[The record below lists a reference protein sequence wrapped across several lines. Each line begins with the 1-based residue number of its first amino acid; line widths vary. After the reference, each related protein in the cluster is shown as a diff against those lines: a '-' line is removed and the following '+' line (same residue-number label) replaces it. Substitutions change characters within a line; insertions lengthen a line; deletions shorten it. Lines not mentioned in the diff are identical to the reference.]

1 MAEAVTSTAAPT
13 PLAELRLENIRTEV
27 VDGVGYLRLNR
38 PPANAHHLAMIL
50 ELDRA
55 VLAVRFDDDVRAV
68 VLTSDLDRFFSA
80 GADINVIRDEP
91 PHRVG
96 LLSQTS
102 KEVIMRM
109 RSIPKVFI
117 AAINGHCM
125 GGGLEL
131 AMACD
136 LRFAAAGDSRY
147 GMPEINLGV
156 IPGEGGSQLLG
167 RIAGLSKALD
177 LMLEGGSFGVEE
189 ALELKVVD
197 RVFPADRLAEETH
210 AYARKLADG
219 PVQAIGFTKIALT
232 EGLEMPLHSGFAFE
246 RELQNALLR
255 TEDSREGA
263 AAYLEKRAPRFSGRV
278 S

>member
-1 MAEAVTSTAAPT
+1 MADVVTSYPK
-13 PLAELRLENIRTEV
+13 PLAALELEHIATEV
-27 VDGVGYLRLNR
+27 VDGVGYMRLNR
-38 PPANAHHLAMIL
+38 PPANAHNLQMIL
-50 ELDRA
+50 ELDQA
-55 VLAVRFDDDVRAV
+55 VMAIRFDDDVKVA
-68 VLTSDLDRFFSA
+68 VLTSNMDRFFSA

-125 GGGLEL
+125 GGGMEL

-136 LRFAAAGDSRY
+136 LRFAAEGNSQF
-147 GMPEINLGV
+147 GMPEIKLGV

-167 RIAGLSKALD
+167 RMVGLAKALD
-177 LMLEGGSFGVEE
+177 LMLDGGSFGVDQ
-189 ALELKVVD
+189 ARELGLLD
-197 RVFPADRLAEETH
+197 RVFPADKLMEETH
-210 AYARKLADG
+210 AYARKLVEG
-219 PVQAIGFTKIALT
+219 PNQAIGFTKIALT
-232 EGLEMPLHSGFAFE
+232 EGLEMALHSGFAFE

-255 TEDSREGA
+255 TDDSREGA
-263 AAYLEKRAPRFSGRV
+263 AAYLEKRPPSFTGGW
-278 S
+278 

>member
-1 MAEAVTSTAAPT
+1 MADVVTSTPT
-13 PLAELRLENIRTEV
+13 TLAELELEHITAEV

-38 PPANAHHLAMIL
+38 PPANAHNLAMIL

-55 VLAVRFDDDVRAV
+55 VLAVRFDDDVKVV
-68 VLTSDLDRFFSA
+68 VLTSALEKFFSA

-125 GGGLEL
+125 GGGMEL

-136 LRFAAAGDSRY
+136 LRFAAEGDWRF
-147 GMPEINLGV
+147 GMPEIKLGV

-177 LMLEGGSFGVEE
+177 IMLDGGAFGVDQ
-189 ALELKVVD
+189 AVELKLVD

-210 AYARKLADG
+210 AYARKLAEG
-219 PVQAIGFTKIALT
+219 PIQAIGFTKIALT
-232 EGLEMPLHSGFAFE
+232 EGLEMPLHAGFAFE
-246 RELQNALLR
+246 RQLQNELLR
-255 TEDSREGA
+255 TADSQEGA
-263 AAYLEKRAPRFSGRV
+263 AAYLEKRPPRFARQW
-278 S
+278 

>member
-1 MAEAVTSTAAPT
+1 MTSTPT
-13 PLAELRLENIRTEV
+13 TLAELELEHISTEV

-38 PPANAHHLAMIL
+38 PPANAHNLAMIL

-55 VLAVRFDDDVRAV
+55 VLAVRFDDDVKAV
-68 VLTSDLDRFFSA
+68 VLTSALDKFFSA

-136 LRFAAAGDSRY
+136 LRFAAEGDWRY
-147 GMPEINLGV
+147 GMPEIKLGV

-177 LMLEGGSFGVEE
+177 LMLDGGAFGVQE
-189 ALELKVVD
+189 AADLGLLN
-197 RVFPADRLAEETH
+197 RVFPADRLAAETH
-210 AYARKLADG
+210 EYARKLAEG
-219 PVQAIGFTKIALT
+219 PIQAIGFTKIALT

-246 RELQNALLR
+246 RQLQNELLR
-255 TEDSREGA
+255 THDSREGA
-263 AAYLEKRAPRFSGRV
+263 AAYLEKRPPRFSAEW
-278 S
+278 